1 MFELTSK
8 QKELID
14 ALKEH
19 IGEHGVTPS
28 YRELAVAMGVSSPA
42 TINKHVSLLEKKGYV
57 LRHDGGRSLSLTPK
71 ATMCRPAVGLPLHGK
86 IAAGQPI
93 EAIEGNETID
103 VPADMVVDEINSYV
117 LKVAGT
123 SMIDDG
129 ILDGDY
135 VVVERN
141 PSPKNGDIVVA
152 LLHNTDVTLK
162 RFYREANRIRLQPA
176 NSTMNPI
183 YSRDPLIQGV
193 VRAVLRKY

>member
-8 QKELID
+8 QKDLLD
-14 ALKEH
+14 AITQH
-19 IGEHGVTPS
+19 VGDRGVMPS
-28 YRELAVAMGVSSPA
+28 YRELAAAMGVKSPA

-71 ATMCRPAVGLPLHGK
+71 ATMSRPAVGLPLHGK
-86 IAAGQPI
+86 IAAGVPI
-93 EAIEGNETID
+93 EAIETNETID

-117 LKVAGT
+117 LTVKGT

-135 VVVERN
+135 VIVERN

-183 YSRDPLIQGV
+183 YTRDPLIQGV